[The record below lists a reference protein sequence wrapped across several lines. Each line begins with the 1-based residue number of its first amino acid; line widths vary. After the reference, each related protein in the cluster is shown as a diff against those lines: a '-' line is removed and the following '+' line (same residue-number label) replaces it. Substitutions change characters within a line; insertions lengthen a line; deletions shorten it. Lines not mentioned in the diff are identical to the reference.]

1 MSSPFSSGLSV
12 SVVVN
17 TYNRAAT
24 LRDTLKGL
32 TGLRYPRFEVIVVNG
47 PSTDDTEAVLQ
58 EWQGRIKLARC
69 KEVNLSVSRNIGIET
84 AAGEVIGFI
93 DDDAVPHPDW
103 LIELTRPYMDPAVG
117 AVGGFTIDNTGVRY
131 QVRKTICDRFGNAYS
146 VSPFFDERPLCVPGS
161 PFYPSLLG
169 TNSSFRL
176 SVLKDIGG
184 FDHAFAYLLD
194 ETDVCLRTVDAGY
207 QVHYAPRA
215 LVFHQFSESH
225 IRSTRRIPKTLYP
238 SAVSKSYF
246 IMRHGARA
254 SIEAAGQALE
264 AYRREL
270 SDANKWLCDHGDIS
284 TAHRASLDQDV
295 AWGIVRGSTLGQGNV
310 VRDGGDLTVPEQPPE
325 FLAFE
330 ACRGMRIALVSQSF
344 PPHNDAGIARWTSMM
359 AAGLV
364 ERGHC
369 VHVITRANK
378 DASIRFKDGYWVHA
392 IKDDPLVADA
402 LVAAHDLPPNIAAWA
417 GAVKTELAAIKTF
430 GLDCVSF
437 PIWDAEGIGIVDDPD
452 VAVVMS
458 LHTTYA
464 LAKPFKPE
472 WQARPLYAHFM
483 VDKMIAREAD
493 LLRRVPTV
501 LANSQAIIDDLTRTY
516 GVDFA
521 DKAVLALHG
530 TPDPFA
536 AHPERAGLREKRKSG
551 FEVTFVGRFEPR
563 KGFDIAAGAIGH
575 LLDTVPNA
583 TAVFVGDPVTAKV
596 REDFLK
602 AGAARLLDHPRVSFR
617 GLVSRA
623 ALDDIYASAD
633 AVIMPSR
640 YESFG
645 LVAIEAMAAGAV
657 VVAVRAGGLAE
668 VVQNGKTGFL
678 VNLDGREASTAAAHL
693 VDLARDPPRCKTMGK
708 AARADFL
715 ARFTIKAMVEQA
727 ERAYVQAIELRRDE
741 QARKKRR
748 AKANGWEAHY
758 VAER

>member
-1 MSSPFSSGLSV
+1 MSSPFSSGFSV

-32 TGLRYPRFEVIVVNG
+32 MGLRYQSFEVVVVNG

-58 EWQGRIKLARC
+58 DWQGRIKLARC

-84 AAGEVIGFI
+84 AAGDIIAFI

-103 LIELTRPYMDPAVG
+103 LIELTRQYADPAVG

-146 VSPFFDERPLCVPGS
+146 VSPFFDERPLCVPGN

-169 TNSSFRL
+169 TNSSFRR
-176 SVLKDIGG
+176 SVLQEIGG

-194 ETDVCLRTVDAGY
+194 ETDVCLRTIDAGY
-207 QVHYAPRA
+207 LVHYAPRA
-215 LVFHQFSESH
+215 LVFHQFAESH

-238 SAVSKSYF
+238 SAISKSYF

-284 TAHRASLDQDV
+284 AAHHASLDQDI
-295 AWGIVRGSTLGQGNV
+295 AWGILKGSTLGQENLA
-310 VRDGGDLTVPEQPPE
+310 RSGGDLVVPEPPPE

-330 ACRGMRIALVSQSF
+330 AGRGMRIAFVSQSF
-344 PPHNDAGIARWTSMM
+344 VPHSDAGIARWTSMM
-359 AAGLV
+359 AAGLA
-364 ERGHC
+364 ERGHH
-369 VHVITRANK
+369 VHVITRADK
-378 DASIRFKDGYWVHA
+378 DASIRFTDGYWVHR
-392 IKDDPLVADA
+392 IKDDPLLAGA
-402 LVAAHDLPPNIAAWA
+402 LMAAHDLPPNIAAWA
-417 GAVKTELAAIKTF
+417 GAVKTEIAAIKTF

-437 PIWDAEGIGIVDDPD
+437 PIWDVEGIGIVDDPD
-452 VAVVMS
+452 VSVVMS

-472 WQARPLYAHFM
+472 WQARPLYSHLT
-483 VDKMIAREAD
+483 VDKIIARETD
-493 LLRRVPTV
+493 LLRQVPTV

-521 DKAVLALHG
+521 DRAVLALHG
-530 TPDPFA
+530 TLDPLA
-536 AHPERAGLREKRKSG
+536 DDPERVGLRKKRKSG
-551 FEVTFVGRFEPR
+551 FEVAFVGRVEPR
-563 KGFDIAAGAIGH
+563 KGFDIAVGAIAR

-583 TAVFVGDPVTAKV
+583 TAVFVGDPVMAKV
-596 REDFLK
+596 HEEFLK
-602 AGAARLLDHPRVSFR
+602 AGAAQLLDDPRVSFR

-623 ALDDIYASAD
+623 VLDDIYASAD

-645 LVAIEAMAAGAV
+645 LVAIEAMAAGAAI
-657 VVAVRAGGLAE
+657 VAVRAGGLAE
-668 VVQNGKTGFL
+668 VVRHGETGFL
-678 VNLDGREASTAAAHL
+678 VDLNGREASTAAAHL
-693 VDLARDPPRCKTMGK
+693 IDLARDRPRCEAMGK

-727 ERAYVQAIELRRDE
+727 ERAYVQAIELRRDK

-748 AKANGWEAHY
+748 AEANGLEAHHGPD
-758 VAER
+758 R